1 MKRLILIISI
11 INSISFFS
19 YAQAPEETDI
29 QSLLAIENYFS
40 ALSVEKGPRK
50 AFLKASDEETI
61 LFRPDAV
68 SAKKFYKK
76 AKKDSAYLSWSPSY
90 ARVSK
95 SGDWG
100 FTSGPFIA
108 RPSKASANTIYGQYL
123 SVWRRNIKGIWKLAI
138 DAGITHSE
146 PREEPRLDFASNSG
160 RFFRQFSAARQQQRK
175 EIILSTDKLFSIT
188 LKAIGANAYGEFASN
203 DIHVLF
209 PGEFP
214 IIGKNE
220 VITFF
225 GKQDVRIISEN
236 AGADRSFGGDYAY
249 TYGKSSITR
258 RGKAEEFN
266 YIRIWQLSKDHNW
279 NVLFEVFSPTEKPI
293 N

>member
-95 SGDWG
+95 SGG
-100 FTSGPFIA
+100 CGHFT
-108 RPSKASANTIYGQYL
+108 ASY
-123 SVWRRNIKGIWKLAI
+123 
-138 DAGITHSE
+138 
-146 PREEPRLDFASNSG
+146 
-160 RFFRQFSAARQQQRK
+160 
-175 EIILSTDKLFSIT
+175 ST
-188 LKAIGANAYGEFASN
+188 
-203 DIHVLF
+203 
-209 PGEFP
+209 
-214 IIGKNE
+214 
-220 VITFF
+220 
-225 GKQDVRIISEN
+225 
-236 AGADRSFGGDYAY
+236 
-249 TYGKSSITR
+249 
-258 RGKAEEFN
+258 
-266 YIRIWQLSKDHNW
+266 QL
-279 NVLFEVFSPTEKPI
+279 
-293 N
+293 